1 MRNTNTQHSQYL
13 TKHPLIGLIM
23 LAGLVVWL
31 AACQPASEVP
41 SIDPEDIAANNRGVA
56 LMGQYENEQAR
67 QVFAELLEQ
76 HPDWV
81 DVEVNLAIATL
92 NRQQPDD
99 ELRALEIVENILQE
113 HPDHL
118 RARYIAGLMR
128 FYIGQSDAA
137 MEHFSVLIEAVPDD
151 AHVAYFTAQALGQ
164 LGENEQALVLYER
177 AIELDPYL
185 RSAYYGAALT
195 LRQLGQAEKAREQLA
210 IYQRFAN
217 NPRAHLAEFRYTRKG
232 RLAEALAIGRGV
244 PVQAPADPEGPL
256 FASPQTLG
264 ALPISHVSSLTSVD
278 LDGSGQQDVV
288 VTGGLGQG
296 NSVWMQSDGSWSDV
310 AHPISTIEDVMAVAW
325 ADVDNQGA
333 LNAYL
338 CRDGLNQLIELES
351 ADGRPLIETHSAND
365 VLADSLGCRD
375 VSFLDAD
382 HDGDLD
388 VFLTNG
394 DGPNELF
401 SNNLNGTFRRLS
413 TEDEAIIEFGDEAS
427 HRHVMADLDGDRDL
441 DLLVVNTETPHRV
454 FINDRLWRYQSDA
467 RFDDL
472 INTPMISLVAGDLD
486 ANGQMDLVSMS
497 EEGQLTHW
505 QPDSD
510 GQWRGV
516 DWGRVADFT
525 SSQGAETGLGLMDF
539 DGDGAL
545 DLLAH
550 HRAGF
555 VVYRI
560 LPDGGGIEPLFEAQ
574 APILALAP
582 VLVDPAQGPSVMAA
596 VAKEG
601 QSPEL
606 VLWPAGQ
613 GRHQFVAL
621 DPTGMNSKADG
632 MRSNAS
638 GIGTQVVAR
647 VGELW
652 SIVDRLD
659 DHGGPGQSLQPMV
672 LGVGDGEFVDFIKLY
687 WSDGVLQTEMALAP
701 GEVHRIEEFQ
711 RQLASCPVLFAWNGE
726 RFDFVSDILGVGGIG
741 FFQSPDVYAEPRP
754 WEYFRFPEGTALPKE
769 GRYPIKITEPMQEIA
784 YIDTTRLHLYDLPKG
799 WSVALDER
807 MFTGGG
813 PMPDGSPI
821 FYQPASKQ
829 FPIRAINDRGEDV
842 VDALMSTDG
851 VAADVGE
858 RDPRFLGRLNAP
870 HVLELDFGEVIN
882 PVNSTPVLWASG
894 WVEYPY
900 SQTVFAAWQ
909 ADASYDPPSLSAYH
923 DGTWSPVYAS
933 FGYPAGMPREMTLP
947 LNELPAN
954 TTKLRIEGNWEVYWD
969 SIAIIEAEP
978 MPAGTEVHVLSP
990 IEARLAKTGFARRDT
1005 LAQRRPYY
1013 DYNDR
1018 AAFWDTQYQ
1027 SGYYT
1032 SLGPVM
1038 ELVSEANNAFAIV
1051 GPGEELHLEFPS
1063 PRQTTSGQRV
1073 VVLETRGY
1081 AKDKDLYT
1089 KDGATVGPMPFTP
1102 GVGDLAT
1109 REALHERYMTRY
1121 QGGF

>member
-1 MRNTNTQHSQYL
+1 MRI
-13 TKHPLIGLIM
+13 TKNLARLPLIKNALIRSALLM
-23 LAGLVVWL
+23 ALVVGL
-31 AACQPASEVP
+31 MACQPSPKDPA
-41 SIDPEDIAANNRGVA
+41 IDSEDIAANNRGVA

-67 QVFAELLEQ
+67 QVFAELLEK

-99 ELRALEIVENILQE
+99 ELRALEIVEQILQE

-128 FYIGQSDAA
+128 FYIGQSDLA
-137 MEHFSVLIEAVPDD
+137 MEHFRILIEAVPDD

-164 LGENEQALVLYER
+164 LGENERALALYEQ

-195 LRQLGQAEKAREQLA
+195 HRQLGQADKAREKLA

-217 NPRAHLAEFRYTRKG
+217 NPRAQLAEFRYTRKG
-232 RLAEALAIGRGV
+232 RLAEALAIGTGA
-244 PVQAPADPEGPL
+244 PVKVALEREGPL

-264 ALPISHVSSLTSVD
+264 ALPMAQVSSLTTVD
-278 LDGSGQQDVV
+278 LDGSGQQEVV
-288 VTGGLGQG
+288 VTGGVGQG
-296 NSVWMQSDGSWSDV
+296 NSVWVQSDGSWSDV
-310 AHPISTIEDVMAVAW
+310 VHPISTIEDVMAVAW
-325 ADVDNQGA
+325 ADVDNQGT

-338 CRDGLNQLIELES
+338 CRNGPNQLIKVETV
-351 ADGRPLIETHSAND
+351 DGPPKIEPHPAND
-365 VLADSLGCRD
+365 TLADPGWCRD

-388 VFLTNG
+388 VFVING
-394 DGPNELF
+394 NGANELF

-413 TEDEAIIEFGDEAS
+413 TEQEAIIELGDEPS
-427 HRHVMADLDGDRDL
+427 RGQVMADLDGDRDL
-441 DLLVVNTETPHRV
+441 DLLVINASVPHQV
-454 FINDRLWRYQSDA
+454 FINDRLWRYQTDA

-472 INTPMISLVAGDLD
+472 LNTPMVSLVAGDLD
-486 ANGQMDLVSMS
+486 ANGQVDLMSMS
-497 EEGQLTHW
+497 EQGQLTYW
-505 QPDSD
+505 QPDTN
-510 GQWRGV
+510 GQWRGY
-516 DWGRVADFT
+516 DWGRVAGFVSGEDA
-525 SSQGAETGLGLMDF
+525 QVGLALMDF
-539 DGDGAL
+539 DGDGVPN
-545 DLLAH
+545 LLVH
-550 HRAGF
+550 HGAGF

-560 LPDGGGIEPLFEAQ
+560 LPENRGIEPLYETQ

-582 VLVDPAQGPSVMAA
+582 VLVDPAKGPSVMAA
-596 VAKEG
+596 VRREG
-601 QSPEL
+601 QAPEL
-606 VLWPAGQ
+606 VWWPAGQ
-613 GRHQFVAL
+613 GRHSFVAL
-621 DPTGMNSKADG
+621 DPTGMSSQADG

-638 GIGTQVVAR
+638 GIVTQVVAR
-647 VGELW
+647 VGERW

-659 DHGGPGQSLQPMV
+659 DHTGPGQSLQPMA
-672 LGVGDGEFVDFIKLY
+672 LGLGDGEFVDFVKLY
-687 WSDGVLQTEMALAP
+687 WSDGVLQTEMALEP
-701 GEVHRIEEFQ
+701 GRVHRIEEFQ

-741 FFQSPDVYAEPRP
+741 FFQSPGVYAEPRP
-754 WEYFRFPEGTALPKE
+754 WEYFRFPDGTALPKD

-784 YIDTTRLHLYDLPKG
+784 YIDTTRLHLYDLPEG

-821 FYQPASKQ
+821 FYEPANKR
-829 FPIRAINDRGEDV
+829 FPVEAINDRGENV
-842 VDALMSTDG
+842 IDALLRTDG

-858 RDPRFLGRLNAP
+858 RDPRFLGRLSAP

-909 ADASYDPPSLSAYH
+909 AEASYDPPSLWAYH
-923 DGTWSPVYAS
+923 DGRWSLVISA

-947 LNELPAN
+947 LDKLPAN

-969 SIAIIEAEP
+969 SIAIIEAQP
-978 MPAGTEVHVLSP
+978 MPAGTDVHALSP
-990 IEARLAKTGFARRDT
+990 SEARLAKTGFARRDT
-1005 LAQRRPYY
+1005 MAQRRPYY
-1013 DYNDR
+1013 DYSDR

-1032 SLGPVM
+1032 ALGPVM
-1038 ELVSEANNAFAIV
+1038 ELVSAANNAFVII

-1063 PRQTTSGQRV
+1063 PKHNTSGRRV

>member
-1 MRNTNTQHSQYL
+1 MNPSLRCTHRPKYPARFAL
-13 TKHPLIGLIM
+13 L
-23 LAGLVVWL
+23 LALMGVLVL
-31 AACQPASEVP
+31 AACTPSDQGPAIGP
-41 SIDPEDIAANNRGVA
+41 DDIAANNRGVA

-67 QVFAELLEQ
+67 AVFAELLAQ
-76 HPDWV
+76 QPDWV

-92 NRQQPDD
+92 NRQEPDD
-99 ELRALEIVENILQE
+99 ELRALEIVERILQD

-128 FYIGQSDAA
+128 FYIGQSDRA
-137 MEHFSVLIEAVPDD
+137 MEHFGLLIEAVPDD

-164 LGENEQALVLYER
+164 LGENEQALALYER

-195 LRQLGQAEKAREQLA
+195 LRQLGQAEAAREQLA

-232 RLAEALAIGRGV
+232 RLAEALAIGSG
-244 PVQAPADPEGPL
+244 APREISSELDGPL
-256 FASPQTLG
+256 FAPPKALGTL
-264 ALPISHVSSLTSVD
+264 PMSEVSSLTSVD
-278 LDGSGQQDVV
+278 LDRSGQQDIV
-288 VTGGLGQG
+288 VTGGVGQG
-296 NSVWMQSDGSWSDV
+296 NAVWMGLDGAWSQV
-310 AHPISTIEDVMAVAW
+310 THPISEIEGVMAVAW
-325 ADVDNQGA
+325 GDVDNQGA

-338 CRDGLNQLIELES
+338 CRDGNNQLLEIS
-351 ADGRPLIETHSAND
+351 GSDGRWSVTPHEAEST
-365 VLADSLGCRD
+365 LADSFHCQD

-388 VFLTNG
+388 IFVTNAN
-394 DGPNELF
+394 GPNELF
-401 SNNLNGTFRRLS
+401 NNNLNGSFRRLS
-413 TEDEAIIEFGDEAS
+413 VEEEASIEFGAEPS
-427 HRHVMADLDGDRDL
+427 RMQLMTDLDGDRDL
-441 DLLVVNTETPHRV
+441 DLFVVNATPPHRV
-454 FINDRLWRYQSDA
+454 FINDRLWRYQTDS
-467 RFDDL
+467 RFDAL
-472 INTPMISLVAGDLD
+472 LNAPMVSMVAGDLG
-486 ANGQMDLVSMS
+486 ANGQTDLVSINS
-497 EEGQLTHW
+497 DGQLTHW
-505 QPDSD
+505 RPDAS
-510 GQWRGV
+510 GQWAGQ
-516 DWGRVADFT
+516 DWGRVAGFVPSDT
-525 SSQGAETGLGLMDF
+525 ATVGLTLMDF
-539 DGDGAL
+539 TGNGQL

-550 HRAGF
+550 HGAGF
-555 VVYRI
+555 VVYQIDAKTGRI
-560 LPDGGGIEPLFEAQ
+560 TPIHQTEAPL
-574 APILALAP
+574 LALAP
-582 VLVDPAQGPSVMAA
+582 VLADPVKGAGVVAA
-596 VAKEG
+596 VGDGTASL
-601 QSPEL
+601 QL
-606 VLWPAGQ
+606 MWWPAGS
-613 GRHQFVAL
+613 GRHRFVAL
-621 DPTGMNSKADG
+621 DPTGMSSQADG

-647 VGELW
+647 VGERW
-652 SIVDRLD
+652 SIIDRLD
-659 DHGGPGQSLQPMV
+659 DHSGPGMSLQPMV
-672 LGVGDGEFVDFIKLY
+672 LGLGDAQFVDFIKLY
-687 WSDGVLQTEMALAP
+687 WSDGVLQTEMALEA
-701 GEVHRIEEFQ
+701 GQVHRIEEFQ

-741 FFQSPDVYAEPRP
+741 FFQAPDVYAEPRP
-754 WEYFRFPEGTALPKE
+754 WEYFRFPEGSALPKD
-769 GRYPIKITEPMQEIA
+769 GHYPIKITEPMQEIA
-784 YIDTTRLHLYDLPKG
+784 YIDTTRLHLYDLPEG

-821 FYQPASKQ
+821 FYQPAKKR
-829 FPIRAINDRGEDV
+829 FPIRAINDRGQDV
-842 VDALMSTDG
+842 TGSLANTDG

-858 RDPRFLGRLNAP
+858 RDPRFLGRLSAP

-882 PVNSTPVLWASG
+882 PANTTPVLWASG

-909 ADASYDPPSLSAYH
+909 ANASYDPPSLSAYH
-923 DGTWSPVYAS
+923 DGIWTPVYAS

-969 SIAIIEAEP
+969 SIAIVEAQD
-978 MPAGTEVHVLSP
+978 MPAGTQVHVLSP
-990 IEARLAKTGFARRDT
+990 NQARLSKTGFARRDT

-1018 AAFWDTQYQ
+1018 AAFWDTHYQ

-1032 SLGPVM
+1032 ALGPVM
-1038 ELVSEANNAFAIV
+1038 ELVSEANNAFVIV
-1051 GPGEELHLEFPS
+1051 GPGEELHLEFPA
-1063 PRQTTSGQRV
+1063 PPQTTAGERV

-1102 GVGDLAT
+1102 GIGDVAT
-1109 REALHERYMTRY
+1109 RDALHERYMTRY